1 LSIVDSFII
10 RSKTRLAGSLTVDVM
25 QSLVFFSYFIS
36 NIFVASLFEQA
47 SKMMFM

>member
-10 RSKTRLAGSLTVDVM
+10 RSKPRLAGSLAVDVM
-25 QSLVFFSYFIS
+25 QSLVFLSYFIS
-36 NIFVASLFEQA
+36 KNFVAALFEQA